1 MDGAAVLVE
10 RAEWPPFLGKSC
22 SFSLLCVAFLN
33 VFELCVCASFPFG
46 YEGGMWDL
54 ILLIPD
60 YCLCLYLHV
69 LYWFRALR

>member
-33 VFELCVCASFPFG
+33 VFEFVCVCFFPF
-46 YEGGMWDL
+46 WL
-54 ILLIPD
+54 
-60 YCLCLYLHV
+60 
-69 LYWFRALR
+69 